1 MSPMTSNL
9 NLLAESNIQATQ
21 GILSNIPL
29 SSSYTPDKEIAN
41 NILIKGDQSKNEN
54 VLRIDTSLASEQN
67 LTGSKYCLK
76 SHVVCTF
83 LFKTC

>member
-41 NILIKGDQSKNEN
+41 NILIKGDQSKNDN
-54 VLRIDTSLASEQN
+54 VLRSETSLASEQN
-67 LTGSKYCLK
+67 LTGSKYCL
-76 SHVVCTF
+76 SA
-83 LFKTC
+83 